1 MYASFNYVEHACQ
14 QCGTEVEDGR
24 PFCPQCRAP
33 QINVLVAAPDAGV
46 GGGLDTLQPN
56 VVGDADSAEL
66 HAAPNFDRPGAM
78 DSRVAA
84 RSAISAGLLGV
95 FIGVIPI
102 LGIVLTGALAVYF
115 YRRKSGFVL
124 PAGLASRLGGAAGV
138 VAFSVNALFIVA
150 VILLH
155 DQKQFLDLMISTFQR
170 FGLNTTDPSIQAGLQ
185 SLFTFPT
192 LAMSFFFAVLFGSIG
207 GALASFSLGPGK
219 PRV

>member
-1 MYASFNYVEHACQ
+1 VEHSCQ

-33 QINVLVAAPDAGV
+33 QINVLVAVPDAGG
-46 GGGLDTLQPN
+46 GGGLNADEPN
-56 VVGDADSAEL
+56 AVEDADSAEL
-66 HAAPNFDRPGAM
+66 HSAPNFDRPGAM

-124 PAGLASRLGGAAGV
+124 PAGLGSRLGGAAGV

-192 LAMSFFFAVLFGSIG
+192 LVMSFFFAVLFGSIG